1 MESNSH
7 SYHSASRETV
17 ENAVENVGEGSWS
30 VRLSITMSAL
40 GYSADVLPDR
50 YAPQDFADP
59 AERGFRV
66 SLWPWPALDPSQRSN
81 RQHLRFRLK
90 YAPLQGLHLPRV
102 AVPLSTDGVSLMQSG
117 SPRTACRQGW
127 PRG

>member
-17 ENAVENVGEGSWS
+17 ENAVKNVVGEIWS
-30 VRLSITMSAL
+30 VRFSIVMSAL

-59 AERGFRV
+59 AERDFKV
-66 SLWPWPALDPSQRSN
+66 SLWPWRALDPSRRSN
-81 RQHLRFRLK
+81 RQHLRCRLK
-90 YAPLQGLHLPRV
+90 YAPLQGLHPPRV
-102 AVPLSTDGVSLMQSG
+102 AVLRSTDGVLLKQSG
-117 SPRTACRQGW
+117 SLRTACRQGW

>member
-7 SYHSASRETV
+7 SYHGASRETV
-17 ENAVENVGEGSWS
+17 ENAVENVVGGIWS
-30 VRLSITMSAL
+30 VRFSIVMSAL
-40 GYSADVLPDR
+40 GYLADVLPDR

-66 SLWPWPALDPSQRSN
+66 SLWPWSALDPSRRSN
-81 RQHLRFRLK
+81 RQHLRCRLK
-90 YAPLQGLHLPRV
+90 YAPLQGLHPRRV
-102 AVPLSTDGVSLMQSG
+102 AVPRSTDGVSLKQSEL
-117 SPRTACRQGW
+117 PKTACHQGW